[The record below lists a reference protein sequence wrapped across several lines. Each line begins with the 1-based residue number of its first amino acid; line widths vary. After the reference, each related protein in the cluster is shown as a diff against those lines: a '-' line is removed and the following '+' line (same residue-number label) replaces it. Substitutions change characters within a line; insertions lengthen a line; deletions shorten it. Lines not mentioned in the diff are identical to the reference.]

1 MHYPDSLG
9 VGGGRH
15 VGTSSLTQTKPTTT
29 PTTTTTLEMYAPT
42 SPTTDSLPVEST
54 VPEQDDVTTPT
65 TTPAAPESF
74 ALGSSSPSSSTSR
87 RGRRR
92 GCPVRHRP
100 GRASQEKEKGDSGAS
115 VSNGSCKS
123 HPQKPPPR
131 VSSLSCPDGVDC
143 TLDDTTSFMTP
154 ATTVPDPPTTTTSSD
169 SLDNHDDDN
178 HDNTM
183 GSGNLSGLSD
193 QAIRKMAE
201 LLKMAP
207 WLRHFQVSDDMMQQH
222 GMIGPLR
229 NEDLERQLLDELG
242 VNRRNTK
249 QEDDDDET
257 ESVLS
262 ESPYWKQDQLRHEY
276 RQTKGALQHW
286 IAECIQRRIQER
298 LKEEDDKEQE
308 QEQEQEQDN
317 NNDDDDDDDDKGKTV
332 TVNKQKDKDHD
343 KDESTV
349 FQAIVQCEP
358 HIPKRVRPI

>member
-1 MHYPDSLG
+1 MHYPNSLG
-9 VGGGRH
+9 VGGHR

-42 SPTTDSLPVEST
+42 SPTTGSLPVEST
-54 VPEQDDVTTPT
+54 VPEQTTPT

-87 RGRRR
+87 RGRTRRR
-92 GCPVRHRP
+92 GRLARHC
-100 GRASQEKEKGDSGAS
+100 ATQDKEKGDSGVS
-115 VSNGSCKS
+115 VSTGSSKS
-123 HPQKPPPR
+123 HPPKPPPR
-131 VSSLSCPDGVDC
+131 SSWSCPNAADRA
-143 TLDDTTSFMTP
+143 LDDTTSVSSSSASLATP
-154 ATTVPDPPTTTTSSD
+154 VPDPPTTTSSD
-169 SLDNHDDDN
+169 SPDSDDN
-178 HDNTM
+178 NDDNDM

-276 RQTKGALQHW
+276 RQTKGALQHG

-298 LKEEDDKEQE
+298 QKEQE
-308 QEQEQEQDN
+308 DEEEQDQQQEQDST
-317 NNDDDDDDDDKGKTV
+317 NNDDQETPV
-332 TVNKQKDKDHD
+332 TVNKQKDKDDDD
-343 KDESTV
+343 KDASTM
-349 FQAIVQCEP
+349 FHAIVQCEP